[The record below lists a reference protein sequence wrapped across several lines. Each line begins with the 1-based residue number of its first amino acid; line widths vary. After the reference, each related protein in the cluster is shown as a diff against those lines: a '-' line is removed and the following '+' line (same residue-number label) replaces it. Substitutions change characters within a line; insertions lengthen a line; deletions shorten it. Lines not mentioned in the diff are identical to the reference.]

1 MKENKA
7 LISFSTGILFVFTLL
22 CIFVPIAKAADNG
35 KIRITCVGDSITDG
49 IGASNGQ
56 NTYPAQL
63 QKILG
68 DKYEVLNKGV
78 SGTTVTNSDDRAYTK
93 TSRYR
98 ESLTSQP
105 DIVIILLGTNDITT
119 KGINTDEGK
128 KVFKDDYAKL
138 VRDYENCGSRPKIM
152 VAAPLSSVDGN
163 NKHDGRNDMN
173 EKIQI
178 PLIREVSEEMRL
190 TFLDTHTYTATW
202 TRTDIGDGLHPSDS
216 GYVKLAR
223 YFANAVLGYVGNFNC
238 ILEENVNY
246 QIIAKSSN
254 MAMTIKGYS
263 DQNAAEVVQMRP
275 MSYESQCFYLSITKD
290 GYYKIINL
298 HSKKSLNVFGKS
310 TKEGANIIQ
319 FNSGD
324 EDNEKWVLEATG
336 DGFWRITPKMSLQM
350 GLNVQGNSKEQEANI
365 IQFPFDGND
374 NNKWRFHFVDNVKTN
389 PY

>member
-1 MKENKA
+1 MKERQT
-7 LISFSTGILFVFTLL
+7 LYSFASGILFVITLL
-22 CIFVPIAKAADNG
+22 CIFFPMVKAADNG

-49 IGASNGQ
+49 IGASSGQ

-68 DKYEVLNKGV
+68 NKYEVLNKGV
-78 SGTTVTNSDDRAYTK
+78 SGKTVTNSDSRAYTK
-93 TSRYR
+93 TTRYK

-105 DIVIILLGTNDITT
+105 DIVIILLGTNDISTN
-119 KGINTDEGK
+119 GINTDAGK
-128 KVFKDDYAKL
+128 KTFKDDYAKL
-138 VRDYENCGSRPKIM
+138 VRDYENCGTHPKIM

-163 NKHDGRNDMN
+163 NKHDSRNSMN
-173 EKIQI
+173 ERIQI
-178 PLIREVSEEMRL
+178 PLIKEVSKEMSL
-190 TFLDTHTYTATW
+190 TFLDAHTYTATW

-216 GYVKLAR
+216 GYVKLAK
-223 YFANAVLGYVGNFNC
+223 YFANAVLGYVGKFNG

-246 QIIAKSSN
+246 QIISKSSN

-275 MSYESQCFYLSITKD
+275 LSYESQCFFLSITKD

-310 TKEGANIIQ
+310 TKEDTKIIQ

-324 EDNEKWVLEATG
+324 EDNEKWIFEANG
-336 DGFWRITPKMSLQM
+336 DGFWRITPKMSPKM

-365 IQFPFDGND
+365 IQFTFDGND
-374 NNKWRFHFVDNVKTN
+374 NSKWRLNFVDNVKTN

>member
-1 MKENKA
+1 MKESRT
-7 LISFSTGILFVFTLL
+7 LISFTSSILFISALL
-22 CIFVPIAKAADNG
+22 CIFVPIAKTADNG

-49 IGASNGQ
+49 IGASSGD

-68 DKYEVLNKGV
+68 DKFEVLNKGV
-78 SGTTVTNSDDRAYTK
+78 SGTTVTNSEDRAYTK
-93 TSRYR
+93 TSRYK

-119 KGINTDEGK
+119 KG
-128 KVFKDDYAKL
+128 
-138 VRDYENCGSRPKIM
+138 
-152 VAAPLSSVDGN
+152 APLSSVDGN
-163 NKHDGRNDMN
+163 NNHDGRNDMN

-178 PLIREVSEEMRL
+178 PIIKELSIEMRL
-190 TFLDTHTYTATW
+190 TFLDAHTYTATW

-223 YFANAVLGYVGNFNC
+223 FFANAVLGYVENFNG

-246 QIIAKSSN
+246 EIISKSSN
-254 MAMTIKGYS
+254 MAMTIKHYS

-275 MSYESQCFYLSITKD
+275 MGYESQCFYLSITKD
-290 GYYKIINL
+290 GYYKITNL
-298 HSKKSLNVFGKS
+298 HSRKSLNVFGKS

-319 FNSGD
+319 FNSD
-324 EDNEKWVLEATG
+324 EDNEKWVLEAIG
-336 DGFWRITPKMSLQM
+336 DGFWRITPKMSPQM
-350 GLNVQGNSKEQEANI
+350 GLNVQGNSKESEANI

-374 NNKWRFHFVDNVKTN
+374 NNKWRISFVDNVKTN